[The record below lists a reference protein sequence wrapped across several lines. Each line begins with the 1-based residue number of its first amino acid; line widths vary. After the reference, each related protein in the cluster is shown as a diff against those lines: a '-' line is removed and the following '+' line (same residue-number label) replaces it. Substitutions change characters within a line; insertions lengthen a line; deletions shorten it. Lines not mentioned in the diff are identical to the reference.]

1 MLVIFVFFVIEGLL
15 MVRIYKFEAI
25 RIKKILPPQ
34 KQNQINS
41 GKLKLRKE
49 NQDGRKEL
57 KSKRPFPDELCG

>member
-15 MVRIYKFEAI
+15 MVRIYKFEDI

-34 KQNQINS
+34 KQNQRNS

-57 KSKRPFPDELCG
+57 KSKRLFPDELCG

>member
-1 MLVIFVFFVIEGLL
+1 MFFVIEGLL
-15 MVRIYKFEAI
+15 MVRIYKFEDI

-34 KQNQINS
+34 KQNQRNS

-57 KSKRPFPDELCG
+57 KSKRLFPDELCG

>member
-15 MVRIYKFEAI
+15 MVRIYKFEDI

-57 KSKRPFPDELCG
+57 KSKRLFPDELCG